1 MCSLGMRV
9 TNLTNARCAKAEKI
23 EARGLNL
30 AQIQIVLLET
40 KDKLNRPYNLTLVSD
55 QMMIRLMEVIG

>member
-1 MCSLGMRV
+1 MHLMK
-9 TNLTNARCAKAEKI
+9 KAEKI
-23 EARGLNL
+23 EARGLDL